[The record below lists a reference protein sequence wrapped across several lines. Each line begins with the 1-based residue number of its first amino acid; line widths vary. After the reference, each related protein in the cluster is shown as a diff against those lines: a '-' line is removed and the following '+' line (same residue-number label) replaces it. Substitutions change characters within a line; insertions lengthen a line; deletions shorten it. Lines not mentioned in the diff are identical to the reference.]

1 MKPSEKTNRI
11 TAFKEKVAKEMYIR
25 KANNA
30 TSTDADDET
39 VQLDIY
45 RQVVKNTLELG
56 KTKKLNNDE
65 LETVNGMISDA
76 FQEARRTQKEFRD
89 LLYFKKDSKEKDS
102 LWEDFKPVYVAIK
115 MLMDKKRDTQEI
127 AIEVYERLYELTEQM
142 LKLIERLNDLEMSD
156 EYWRLLGEKKNQ
168 EPEPERTEPEPKQ
181 EQEWEMER

>member
-1 MKPSEKTNRI
+1 MKYNRI
-11 TAFKEKVAKEMYIR
+11 QAFKEKVAKEMYIR

-39 VQLDIY
+39 VLVDIY
-45 RQVVKNTLELG
+45 RQVVNYTLELG

-65 LETVNGMISDA
+65 LETVNGMILDA
-76 FQEARRTQKEFRD
+76 FQEARRMLKEFRD
-89 LLYFKKDSKEKDS
+89 LLYFKKDGKEKDS

-127 AIEVYERLYELTEQM
+127 AIEVYERLYEMTEQM

-156 EYWRLLGEKKNQ
+156 EYWQLLGEKKNQ
-168 EPEPERTEPEPKQ
+168 EPEPELTEPEPEKN
-181 EQEWEMER
+181 QEWEMER